1 MKKTTLVAIIIL
13 ACAFGYPFLDDIFS
27 NSSSNTLE
35 PANEHEWELY
45 QEAYDRG
52 QEDALDK
59 IKYAASS
66 YSEEYISFDE
76 AKNIIYSYYDEA
88 SADDIY
94 DSLCDCPRLDTQS
107 IVSQVTSNVV
117 IGE

>member
-1 MKKTTLVAIIIL
+1 MKKTTLIAIIL
-13 ACAFGYPFLDDIFS
+13 VCVFGYPFFEDIVSGSDS
-27 NSSSNTLE
+27 NALE
-35 PANEHEWELY
+35 PSNEHEWELY

-52 QEDALDK
+52 QTDALDE

-94 DSLCDCPRLDTQS
+94 DSLCDCPRVDMQS
-107 IVSQVTSNVV
+107 IVSQAAADVV